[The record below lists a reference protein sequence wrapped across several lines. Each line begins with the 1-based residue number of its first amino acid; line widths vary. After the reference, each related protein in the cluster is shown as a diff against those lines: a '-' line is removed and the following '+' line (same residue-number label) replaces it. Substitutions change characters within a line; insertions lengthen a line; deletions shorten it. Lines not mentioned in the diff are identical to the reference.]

1 MDAVRLQKFLS
12 QAGVCSR
19 RQGERLIV
27 DGRVAVNGSV
37 VTELGTRVH
46 PENDEVAVDGVPVQ
60 PSEERVYV
68 ILNKPRGFVTS
79 CHQPGE
85 RLVTDLVD
93 ISQRLF
99 PVGRLDK
106 DSTGLLL
113 LTNDGRIHHRLSHPS
128 FDHEK
133 EYDVTV
139 DAPITGGA
147 LKKLAA
153 GVNLKGRRTR
163 PARVKRLG
171 PDRFRMVLQ
180 EGRNRQI
187 RRMVQKVGRQVRRL
201 HRIRV
206 SHIRLGKLPEG
217 KWRLLNDQETRRLLA
232 MFESS

>member
-19 RQGERLIV
+19 RQGERLII
-27 DGRVAVNGSV
+27 DGRVAVNGNV
-37 VTELGTRVH
+37 VTELGTRIH
-46 PENDEVAVDGVPVQ
+46 PEHDQVAVDGAPVR
-60 PSEERVYV
+60 PSEERIYL
-68 ILNKPRGFVTS
+68 ILNKPLGYVTS

-93 ISQRLF
+93 IPERLF

-133 EYDVTV
+133 EYDITV
-139 DAPITGGA
+139 DAPIAGGA

-163 PARVKRLG
+163 PARVRRLG

-187 RRMVQKVGRQVRRL
+187 RRMVQKVGSQVRHL

-217 KWRLLNDQETRRLLA
+217 KWRSLTEPEIRKLIGSL
-232 MFESS
+232 ESP